1 MMNMNMENQELS
13 VQEQENIADKRAV
26 ALRYE
31 PQRQQAPK
39 VVAKGRGFVAENIL
53 AAAQKNAIPVYQNKS
68 LVNMLM
74 ALELDREIPPE
85 LYRTVAEVLAYVYR
99 IDKRHQNQRVELP
112 R

>member
-31 PQRQQAPK
+31 PQRRQAPK

>member
-1 MMNMNMENQELS
+1 MMNTNNENQELS
-13 VQEQENIADKRAV
+13 PEKSENIADKRAV

-31 PQRQQAPK
+31 PEKQRAPK

-53 AAAQKNAIPVYQNKS
+53 AAAQRNTIPVYQNKS

-85 LYRTVAEVLAYVYR
+85 LYRAVAEVLAYVYR
-99 IDKRHQNQRVELP
+99 IDKRHQKTEMP
-112 R
+112 K

>member
-1 MMNMNMENQELS
+1 MINMNSENKDLS
-13 VQEQENIADKRAV
+13 LDEHEDVADQRAV
-26 ALRYE
+26 ALRYAPE
-31 PQRQQAPK
+31 KQHAPK

-74 ALELDREIPPE
+74 E
-85 LYRTVAEVLAYVYR
+85 LYRAVAEVLAYVYR
-99 IDKRHQNQRVELP
+99 IDKRHQKPELS

>member
-1 MMNMNMENQELS
+1 MNSEDRELS
-13 VQEQENIADKRAV
+13 AGERENIAEQRAV
-26 ALRYE
+26 ALQYD
-31 PQRQQAPK
+31 PGKQQAPK

-85 LYRTVAEVLAYVYR
+85 LYRVVAEVLAYVYR
-99 IDKRHQNQRVELP
+99 IDKRHQKSEPP